1 MSTKIKKRKY
11 FLLQKHHLNGFLTNR
26 LIFGEFKFVSLAPAW
41 LIQNAVIYDFSGLK
55 ELGLSET
62 FTIIM
67 ILGL

>member
-1 MSTKIKKRKY
+1 MY
-11 FLLQKHHLNGFLTNR
+11 FLLQKHHLSGFLTNT
-26 LIFGEFKFVSLAPAW
+26 LIFGEFKFSSSEVSLAPAW